1 MFECIYILYF
11 CGKKNEYMCYVTSLF
26 FGTRK
31 EERES
36 FVDLSA
42 WNQTGCGRSPS
53 RSKNNVDLATASSK
67 GEIILPRYSKEQK
80 QRLKTN

>member
-1 MFECIYILYF
+1 
-11 CGKKNEYMCYVTSLF
+11 MCYITSLF

-53 RSKNNVDLATASSK
+53 KSKNGVGDSK
-67 GEIILPRYSKEQK
+67 GEIILPR
-80 QRLKTN
+80 

>member
-1 MFECIYILYF
+1 MFECIDLRE
-11 CGKKNEYMCYVTSLF
+11 KNMCYITSLF

-42 WNQTGCGRSPS
+42 WNQTGCGISPS
-53 RSKNNVDLATASSK
+53 QSKSSVGDSK
-67 GEIILPRYSKEQK
+67 GEIILPR
-80 QRLKTN
+80 

>member
-1 MFECIYILYF
+1 MIDWFQQCVTCHVRIYISYTF
-11 CGKKNEYMCYVTSLF
+11 AGGKNEYMCYVTFLF

-31 EERES
+31 EEREY

-53 RSKNNVDLATASSK
+53 RSKNSVDPSK
-67 GEIILPRYSKEQK
+67 GEIILPR
-80 QRLKTN
+80 

>member
-1 MFECIYILYF
+1 MEYDRLVSMMHYVSCSHVYILYF
-11 CGKKNEYMCYVTSLF
+11 CGGKNEYMCYVTSLF

-36 FVDLSA
+36 FVDLSG

-53 RSKNNVDLATASSK
+53 QSKSSVDNSR
-67 GEIILPRYSKEQK
+67 GEIILPR
-80 QRLKTN
+80 